1 MKKKRIL
8 SMLIGAALISALS
21 AGCSSSAGSGTADTS
36 AAEGASAGVPAA
48 SSDTN
53 STDSSVLRIGLDSDP
68 PSYDPADFN
77 SSRAT
82 LACYSC
88 YDTLLKFSEDG
99 TELLPDLAE
108 SWEQVDDTTY
118 VYKIRQGVKF
128 NDGTEMTADDVVFSL
143 NRIMDPDTAAS
154 MSYLFESVESFEKT
168 GDYEL
173 TVKLKYPDATW
184 KFVPATSPCTIV
196 SKAAVEA
203 AGDEYGSINS
213 LTCVGT
219 GPYKLESWSSGTEIT
234 LVKNENYWGDTS
246 TQLWDKVVYSIIP
259 DNTSMALAAQSGQ
272 LDYVHILGFEPE
284 VFEMYKNIADMN
296 FTTYAST
303 TSSYIALNCAKAP
316 FDDVNLRKACAYAID
331 KASIAQAIGQSYA
344 HVSKGVPMP
353 STMFYM
359 DEEAWNNALDNTIV
373 DYTYDL
379 DKAKEYLAK
388 SAYPDG
394 TEVTLYTTSS
404 GKALAEII
412 QYQLGQIGVT
422 VNINEMLKSESYE
435 ISYGYKLDENGN
447 RLYDIYCTGW
457 LSDYLDPI
465 GYLKPFWSSKSIYAG
480 GANQAVYS
488 NEEVDKYIDSVYGLA
503 DDKERAAAEI
513 EAFRLASE
521 DCPYITLYDYDQ
533 PFALSKNY
541 TLNEGP
547 AWFWNF
553 QVTDIAKAE

>member
-1 MKKKRIL
+1 MKKHSFL
-8 SMLIGAALISALS
+8 SLVVSAVMISTLAV
-21 AGCSSSAGSGTADTS
+21 GCSSAK
-36 AAEGASAGVPAA
+36 
-48 SSDTN
+48 SSTN
-53 STDSSVLRIGLDSDP
+53 SASGSASGSADGSVLRVGLDSDP

-88 YDTLLKFSEDG
+88 YDTLLQFSEDG

-118 VYKIRQGVKF
+118 VYKIRQGVTF

-143 NRIMDPDTAAS
+143 NRIKDPDTAAS

-196 SKAAVEA
+196 SKAAVEES
-203 AGDEYGSINS
+203 GDEYGSINS

-219 GPYKLESWSSGTEIT
+219 GPYKLESWTSGSEIT

-246 TQLWDKVVYSIIP
+246 TQLWDQIKYSIIP

-284 VFEMYKNIADMN
+284 VFDMYKNISGMN
-296 FTTYAST
+296 FYSYAST

-331 KASIAQAIGQSYA
+331 KEAIAEAIGQGYA

-359 DEEAWNNALDNTIV
+359 DEDAWNTALDTTIE
-373 DYTYDL
+373 DYSYDL

-388 SAYPDG
+388 SAYPNG
-394 TEVTLYTTSS
+394 TEVTLYTVPSN
-404 GKALAEII
+404 KALAETI
-412 QYQLGQIGVT
+412 QYQLSQIGVT

-488 NEEVDKYIDSVYGLA
+488 NAEVDQYIDSVYSLN

-513 EAFRLASE
+513 EAFRLAAE
-521 DCPYITLYDYDQ
+521 DAPYITLYDYDQ
-533 PFALSKNY
+533 PYALNSDY
-541 TLNEGP
+541 SLAEGP

-553 QVTDIAKAE
+553 QVTDIKKN

>member
-1 MKKKRIL
+1 M
-8 SMLIGAALISALS
+8 SVAVFSAML
-21 AGCSSSAGSGTADTS
+21 AGCSSAGTDSSTASGGSADTS
-36 AAEGASAGVPAA
+36 AASAGAAA
-48 SSDTN
+48 SSDG
-53 STDSSVLRIGLDSDP
+53 SILKVGLDSDP

-88 YDTLLKFSEDG
+88 YDTLLQFSEDG

-108 SWEQVDDTTY
+108 SWEQKDDLTY
-118 VYKIRQGVKF
+118 VYKIRSDVLF
-128 NDGTEMTADDVVFSL
+128 NDGTPMTMDDVLFSL
-143 NRIMDPDTAAS
+143 NRILDPDTAAS
-154 MSYLFESVESFEKT
+154 MSYLFENVESFEQT

-173 TVKLKYPDATW
+173 TVHLKTPDATW
-184 KFVPATSPCTIV
+184 KFVPATSPCAIV

-203 AGDEYGSINS
+203 AGDEYGAITS

-219 GPYKLESWSSGTEIT
+219 GPYKLESWTSGSEIT
-234 LVKNENYWGDTS
+234 LVKNENYWGDKS
-246 TQLWDKVVYSIIP
+246 TQLWDKVVYNIIP
-259 DNTSMALAAQSGQ
+259 DETSMALAAQSGQ
-272 LDYVHILGFEPE
+272 LDYVHILGFAPDTFSVYE
-284 VFEMYKNIADMN
+284 NIGSMTFN
-296 FTTYAST
+296 SYEST
-303 TSSYIALNCAKAP
+303 NSSYIALNTAKAP

-331 KASIAQAIGQSYA
+331 KEAITQAIGQGYA
-344 HVSKGVPMP
+344 NVSKGVPMP

-359 DEEAWNNALDNTIV
+359 DEEAWNYALDNTIE
-373 DYTYDL
+373 DYSYNL

-394 TEVTLYTTSS
+394 TSVVLYTTSS
-404 GKALAEII
+404 NKALAEIV
-412 QYQLGQIGVT
+412 QYQLSQIN
-422 VNINEMLKSESYE
+422 VNVEVNEMLKSESYE

-447 RLYDIYCTGW
+447 RLYDIYLTGW

-488 NEEVDKYIDSVYGLA
+488 NAEVDKYIDSVYSLN

-513 EAFRLASE
+513 EAFRLAAE
-521 DCPYITLYDYDQ
+521 DAPYITLYDYNQ
-533 PFALSKNY
+533 TYALSNAY
-541 TLNEGP
+541 TLQEGP

-553 QVTDIAKAE
+553 QVTDIKQAQ